1 MALRRMM
8 ESRTYPKYPARAA
21 RASAALVEENTGLT
35 GRVVEVEQV
44 VRSAGVLIEISDA
57 LFGNTGW

>member
-1 MALRRMM
+1 MM
-8 ESRTYPKYPARAA
+8 ESKTYPKYPAGAK
-21 RASAALVEENTGLT
+21 ASAALVEAKTSLT

>member
-1 MALRRMM
+1 M
-8 ESRTYPKYPARAA
+8 ESETTRNTRQVAK
-21 RASAALVEENTGLT
+21 ASAALVEANTGLT

>member
-1 MALRRMM
+1 MM
-8 ESRTYPKYPARAA
+8 ESKTYPKYPAGAK
-21 RASAALVEENTGLT
+21 ASAALVEAKTSLT

-44 VRSAGVLIEISDA
+44 VRSARVLIEISDA